1 MIKIAP
7 PVDATSDHVLG
18 PMNTHLDFLERLFI
32 EKFNARDRA
41 LTVAMTAMDVRL
53 DSMNEFRN
61 TLRDQAALFVT
72 RDEYLTAHA
81 AVVRNIES
89 MRIELSTSVVRIE
102 QSDRASA
109 VERAQLD
116 KRLDAMNEFRLQL
129 KDQAATLMSRSEV
142 TALFIGLQEDVKRLE
157 IAASEKAGRDDS
169 AAAFDRIDIRLKLVE
184 GKLATWDGRRWA
196 LGTIF
201 LLINIF
207 VSWWLS
213 GLHGA
218 PH

>member
-184 GKLATWDGRRWA
+184 GKLATWDGRLWA

-218 PH
+218 PR